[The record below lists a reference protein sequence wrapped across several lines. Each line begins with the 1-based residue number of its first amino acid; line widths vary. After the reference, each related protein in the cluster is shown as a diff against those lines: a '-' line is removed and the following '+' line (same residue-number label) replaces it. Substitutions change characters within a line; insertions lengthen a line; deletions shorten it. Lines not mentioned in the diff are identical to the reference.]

1 MAALPYMQLYVAD
14 YLADT
19 MHLST
24 EEHGAYLLIIFN
36 YWQTGKPIPKPRL
49 PKIARLSNDRW
60 ISAESSLSEF
70 FKDSGDEWVH
80 ERIEID
86 LEAVRLAQSQ
96 RVAAGKASAE
106 ARKQSAKAGIAK
118 ARNGRSASVEEP
130 MNENSTNKKR
140 EEENRALE
148 SKALVADESA
158 TGEDDLFSED
168 PVPAPKPQK
177 RTGSMVDYDAIMSSY
192 NELCAGKGKLIGCDI
207 MNAERKRLIDKAL
220 ELKISGEKPFKE
232 YGIEYWRAYFSI
244 CPNDPHWCGVND
256 RGWRADFTFVLKEK
270 NIIAALEKNNG

>member
-60 ISAESSLSEF
+60 ISAETSLSEF
-70 FKDSGDEWVH
+70 FNEVDDEWVH
-80 ERIEID
+80 ERIELD
-86 LEAVRLAQSQ
+86 LEVVRTAQTQ

-106 ARKQSAKAGIAK
+106 ARKQAAKAGIAK
-118 ARNGRSASVEEP
+118 ARNDRSTTAEKP
-130 MNENSTNKKR
+130 LNENSTNKKR
-140 EEENRALE
+140 GEEIRPEE

-158 TGEDDLFSED
+158 TGEDDLFSEE
-168 PVPAPKPQK
+168 PIQAPKPK
-177 RTGSMVDYDAIMSSY
+177 TRVKTHVDYEEIMKSY
-192 NELCAGKGKLIGCDI
+192 NELCAGKGKLIGCDT

-220 ELKISGEKPFKE
+220 ELKIAGEKPFKE

-244 CPNDPHWCGVND
+244 CPNDTHWCGVND